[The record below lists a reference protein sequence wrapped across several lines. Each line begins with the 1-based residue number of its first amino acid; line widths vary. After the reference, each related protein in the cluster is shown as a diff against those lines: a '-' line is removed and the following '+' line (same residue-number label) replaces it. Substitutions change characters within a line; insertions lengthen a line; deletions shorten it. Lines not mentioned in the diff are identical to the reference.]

1 MARLTRLSLPGL
13 PHHVMQIGH
22 SRLPIFVDD
31 DDRRAWCEHLRE
43 ASLVAKVDV
52 HAYVLM
58 DNHVHLLATPR
69 EAAASLSMMMQSLGR
84 RYVAGFNRRHGRSG
98 TLWEGRFRAALVDP
112 DERLLPCMRYVDSHA
127 LRSGLVASAADY
139 RWSSCAHHLG
149 RLRDP
154 LVADPACYWALG
166 NTPFEREGAYRSYL
180 DEGVALAEARAISS
194 ATRRGW
200 PIASDSARQRFA
212 AQLGRDATPRPR
224 GRPRKAAPAAA

>member
-22 SRLPIFVDD
+22 SRQPIFVDD
-31 DDRRAWCEHLRE
+31 DDRQAWCEHLRE
-43 ASLVAKVDV
+43 ASLVARVDV
-52 HAYVLM
+52 HAYVLL

-69 EAAASLSMMMQSLGR
+69 ETATSLSVMMQSLGR

-112 DERLLPCMRYVDSHA
+112 DERLLACMRYVDTHPQ
-127 LRSGLVASAADY
+127 RSGLVARAADY

-149 RLRDP
+149 SLRDP
-154 LVADPACYWALG
+154 LVVDPACYWALG
-166 NTPFEREGAYRSYL
+166 NTPFEREGAYRAYL
-180 DEGVALAEARAISS
+180 DEGVAPAEARAISS

-200 PIASDSARQRFA
+200 PIAGDQARLRFA

-224 GRPRKAAPAAA
+224 GRPRKVVTAAA